1 MMVTETGKR
10 IIEFVAKNGR
20 GRPVELVRVLGITQA
35 AVQRQLKKL
44 TARNDLVR
52 VGKPPRVYYLVP
64 GAGDNLAD
72 QKMLETIGNT
82 LRSRGVVF
90 AGLFGSYAK
99 KTARSDSDVDLM
111 VEFRKGKNYS
121 LFDLGGIK
129 MDLEEKLQ
137 KKVDLV
143 TPSSISPILREEIME
158 TIEPIYDIR

>member
-1 MMVTETGKR
+1 
-10 IIEFVAKNGR
+10 
-20 GRPVELVRVLGITQA
+20 
-35 AVQRQLKKL
+35 
-44 TARNDLVR
+44 
-52 VGKPPRVYYLVP
+52 
-64 GAGDNLAD
+64 
-72 QKMLETIGNT
+72 
-82 LRSRGVVF
+82 
-90 AGLFGSYAK
+90 
-99 KTARSDSDVDLM
+99 